1 MLNVIKPGLFS
12 TVQDAGRIGYQQ
24 YGVIVSGAM
33 DAVAF
38 RIGNALLKQ
47 QNKAAI
53 EMTLLGGSYEFEKKT
68 AIVLA
73 GGKMHAT
80 VNDNQVPMY
89 KVIPINRGDVLK
101 CGAIRKGARSYLCIA
116 GGFSVDEIL
125 GSRSTYL
132 KAGLGGFHGRPLQA
146 SDSIPYGKSTIPY
159 HTYQIKVDSFYE
171 RKPIRLLKGTEW
183 HEFSPQ
189 MQQHFIEQHYT
200 ISLEADRMGYRLE
213 GQSAIS
219 LEKPFN
225 LLSEAVTI
233 GTIQLPPSGQPIL
246 LMADRQTAGGYPK
259 IAQIITADLHRVA
272 QLIPKQP
279 LHFELVTLEQAERA
293 YFQLEQQLRLLET
306 LLRN

>member
-1 MLNVIKPGLFS
+1 MLKVIKPGLFS

-47 QNKAAI
+47 QNKAAL
-53 EMTLLGGSYEFEKKT
+53 EMTIVGGTYEFEKPT

-73 GGKMHAT
+73 GGKMYAT
-80 VNDNQVPMY
+80 VNDNPVPMF

-101 CGAIRKGARSYLCIA
+101 CGAIQNGARSYLCIA
-116 GGFSVDEIL
+116 GGFLVEEIL
-125 GSRSTYL
+125 GSCSTYL
-132 KAGLGGFHGRPLQA
+132 KAGLGGFHGRPLRA
-146 SDSIPYGKSTIPY
+146 NDSVPYEEWNNPY
-159 HTYQIKVDSFYE
+159 HTYQVKTDQFYE

-183 HEFSPQ
+183 DEFSPQ
-189 MQQHFIEQHYT
+189 IQQRFIEQHYT

-213 GQSAIS
+213 GQNVIS
-219 LEKPFN
+219 LDKPFN

-233 GTIQLPPSGQPIL
+233 GTIQLPPSGKPIL
-246 LMADRQTAGGYPK
+246 LMADRQTTGGYPK

-272 QLIPKQP
+272 QLGPKQS